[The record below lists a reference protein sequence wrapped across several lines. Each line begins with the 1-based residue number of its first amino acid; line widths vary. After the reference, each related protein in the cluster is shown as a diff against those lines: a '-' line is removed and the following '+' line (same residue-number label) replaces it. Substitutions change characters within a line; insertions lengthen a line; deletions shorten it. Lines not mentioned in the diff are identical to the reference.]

1 MAKKITFLKGN
12 LCIHKCFIDILYIF
26 SSALKK
32 NYEILNAPRF
42 EMDFVLNCAMCSDDF
57 TCVRERIHDPDS
69 VTQLALRN

>member
-1 MAKKITFLKGN
+1 MAKKITFLKEN
-12 LCIHKCFIDILYIF
+12 LCIDKCFIDVLYIF
-26 SSALKK
+26 SSVLKK
-32 NYEILNAPRF
+32 ITKLNAPRF